1 MNHQPTTAAT
11 IGRDRDGER
20 GPAHNIV
27 VLSDV
32 HLGEDLMP
40 GTPLET
46 RRHVDLAEATM
57 VDFIRHLSRWRV
69 DGRPWRLVI
78 NGDLA
83 DFMTVL
89 VTPEDLDVDA
99 PEALRAEDRE
109 HGLPRIDRVAEAKM
123 HAIASRHPRVIDAL
137 ARFLAAGNRVELIAG
152 NHDRELALPGVEAAL
167 RAALRA
173 VAPAARADEI
183 DARLGVHAWFYYEP
197 GVAWIEHG
205 HQYDETCSF
214 EFGLAPA
221 DPVSGELVTNVD
233 FAAVRYLGGSAPD
246 IDRHGTDE
254 WSFAGYLSYA
264 SSLGA
269 RGMWRVMKGYGRF
282 AGSLLHA
289 ARMHGSHG
297 RQHQRQRQHEA
308 GLGALAEGRGID
320 RETLRRVDELRRA
333 PVTASVR
340 RLSRVLMLDRLLL
353 TIGAAVV
360 AVGALAALSWPIAIP
375 LAAAIATGAHM
386 GGTAMSRGR
395 RVDPSI
401 FLSLVPARIRRHV
414 DAPFIVF
421 GHSHEAVSQSL
432 PGGGTYFNS
441 GTWLPAI
448 KPGILRAFTH
458 VVILHGTSG
467 PTASLRQWRDG
478 ASRAYTPD
486 PKVKAATA
494 QLGSA
499 PAPAPAPVPA
509 T

>member
-1 MNHQPTTAAT
+1 MTTNPPAAAT
-11 IGRDRDGER
+11 TDR
-20 GPAHNIV
+20 AHNIV

-40 GTPLET
+40 GAPHET
-46 RRHVDLAEATM
+46 RRHVDLAESTM

-89 VTPEDLDVDA
+89 VA
-99 PEALRAEDRE
+99 PDKGENDDDLRAEDRE
-109 HGLPRIDRVAEAKM
+109 HGLPRREEVAVAKM
-123 HAIASRHPRVIDAL
+123 NAIAARHPRVFDAL
-137 ARFLAAGNRVELIAG
+137 ARFLASGNRVELISG
-152 NHDRELALPGVEAAL
+152 NHDRELALPGVETAL

-173 VAPAARADEI
+173 AAPAGRADEI

-214 EFGLAPA
+214 EFGLAPS

-254 WSFAGYLSYA
+254 WSFAGYLHYA
-264 SSLGA
+264 STLGL
-269 RGMWRVMKGYGRF
+269 RGFYRVGKGYARF
-282 AGSLLHA
+282 AGSLLRA

-297 RQHQRQRQHEA
+297 RQRTRQEQHET
-308 GLGALAEGRGID
+308 GLGALAEHRGID
-320 RETLRRVDELRRA
+320 RDVLRRVDELRRP
-333 PVTASVR
+333 PVTTSLR

-353 TIGAAVV
+353 TMGAAVV
-360 AVGALAALSWPIAIP
+360 AVGALAALSWPWAIP
-375 LAAAIATGAHM
+375 VAAIVATGAHVS
-386 GGTAMSRGR
+386 GQAMSRGR

-499 PAPAPAPVPA
+499 AAPATPVP
-509 T
+509 TPSPVV